1 MWVFISMDACCLVQ
15 QAPIIIDYC
24 AVTRQYGS
32 HEGANKILSL
42 CYGVMRVLMG
52 WDYCCYLWQILHDLL
67 FGHIELR
74 FMWLKEWDVSLF
86 SFM

>member
-1 MWVFISMDACCLVQ
+1 MGVYFYGRVLFGPASTNHFLLLRCDTSVWV
-15 QAPIIIDYC
+15 PRK
-24 AVTRQYGS
+24 T
-32 HEGANKILSL
+32 NKILSL
-42 CYGVMRVLMG
+42 CYGLMRVLMG

-74 FMWLKEWDVSLF
+74 FMWLKEWDMSLF